1 MNPNYVAIMKQEID
15 KLLVIKFIQ
24 LIEEAIWLSS
34 IVIVLKKMTNYKFVS
49 TSQSLM
55 LQQIFLLIPF
65 GVKNGSATY

>member
-34 IVIVLKKMTNYKFVS
+34 IVIVLKKMTNYK
-49 TSQSLM
+49 LM